1 MRREGRPVRLCGAEE
16 TEPKS
21 RLLSAVRRKRSRKT
35 VCCLP
40 RGEKKPESRPSY
52 AAQKGLWRVGLPRAD
67 STAVF
72 TLPPKKCGGAFAA
85 SAHCFRRAVT
95 CRTDRFLYRAVTR
108 AGARDH
114 RKTETICRIKPL
126 YHTAPGKS
134 RRDRPHVFAEAAAND
149 RPHAKKRPK
158 SIFSGRFLFLLCIL
172 YLLLLFNFNLLFFV
186 KNRSFLHAFYDFN
199 PL

>member
-1 MRREGRPVRLCGAEE
+1 MRREGRPCGFAAQKKRNRKAVCRSLCRGNGVEK
-16 TEPKS
+16 P
-21 RLLSAVRRKRSRKT
+21 SAVRCAEKKSRKAARRM
-35 VCCLP
+35 P
-40 RGEKKPESRPSY
+40 RRRGFGAS
-52 AAQKGLWRVGLPRAD
+52 GLSRVG
-67 STAVF
+67 STAFF
-72 TLPPKKCGGAFAA
+72 TPPEKRGGAFAA
-85 SAHCFRRAVT
+85 LAHCLRRAVT
-95 CRTDRFLYRAVTR
+95 CRTDRFLCRAVTR

-158 SIFSGRFLFLLCIL
+158 SIFSGRFLFLLCFL